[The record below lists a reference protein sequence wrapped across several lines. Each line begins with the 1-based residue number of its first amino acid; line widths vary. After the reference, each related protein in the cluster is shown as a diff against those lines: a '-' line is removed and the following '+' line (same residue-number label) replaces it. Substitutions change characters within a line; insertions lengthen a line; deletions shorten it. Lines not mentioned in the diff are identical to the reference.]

1 MLCIVKLSLIGVCL
15 LVTCVICGP
24 LGRAHNFSGFASTT
38 LTRRLSICLPIRLSR
53 NERVLVG
60 TLATFINF
68 DFSCHSLWNRRIT
81 FLTEFV
87 LMTRVQIWTWRAK
100 MLLRN
105 ILLMSGT
112 LWVSILVDG
121 LKVDV

>member
-1 MLCIVKLSLIGVCL
+1 MLCIVKLSLIGISL
-15 LVTCVICGP
+15 FVTRVICWP
-24 LGRAHNFSGFASTT
+24 FWRAHNFSGFTSTT
-38 LTRRLSICLPIRLSR
+38 LIRRLSICLPIGISS

-68 DFSCHSLWNRRIT
+68 DFSCHSLWNGRIA

-87 LMTRVQIWTWRAK
+87 FMTRVQIRTWRAK

-105 ILLMSGT
+105 ILLMRST